1 MNMVLDDGRRQW
13 QAAALQAAVEAQAE
27 RLQRAGTRVVATLLD
42 NTPAFVV
49 LDDAALAA
57 GIVHVPLPQFF
68 TPAQTDHALRAA
80 GIDTLIVAPAL
91 AARWPGLRWQPL
103 ALAGESLIQARL
115 AAAGVALPPDTAKIS
130 FTSGTTGAPKGVCLS
145 ADAMRRVAQGL
156 VDALAPL
163 GIERHLNALPFAVLL
178 ENIAGLL
185 APRAHGATCVMRPLA
200 ELGLAGSSSFDA
212 ARFQAA
218 VQHLQPHSL
227 ILLPQMLRAWCGHL
241 ATSGQR
247 APDSLKFVAVGG
259 AAVGA
264 PLIRAAQA
272 LGIPAGEGYGLSEG
286 ASVQTL
292 NLPGAERP
300 GSAGRALPHARL
312 RIAPGGEIE
321 IAGSLFCGYLGDP
334 TPVPEWWPTGDLGH
348 IDADGFL
355 HVQGRCRNVLITSYG
370 RNVSP
375 EWVETALRCE
385 PAIAQA
391 VVFGD
396 GQPALSAVLWP
407 VHRATDEAA
416 LHAAVQA
423 ANATLPDY
431 ARIARW
437 TRGRAAFDAAGGM
450 ATANGRPL
458 RAAIRQRHADA
469 LDATLTATP

>member
-27 RLQRAGTRVVATLLD
+27 RLQRAGARVVATLLD
-42 NTPAFVV
+42 NTPAFAV

-57 GIVHVPLPQFF
+57 GIVHVPLPLFF

-80 GIDTLIVAPAL
+80 GVDMLIVAPAL

-115 AAAGVALPPDTAKIS
+115 AAAGVALLPDTAKIS

-200 ELGLAGSSSFDA
+200 ELGLTGSSSFDA

-241 ATSGQR
+241 AQSGER

-264 PLIRAAQA
+264 PLIRAAHA

-334 TPVPEWWPTGDLGH
+334 TPVPEWWRTGDLGH

-355 HVQGRCRNVLITSYG
+355 HVQGRSSNVLITSYG

-375 EWVETALRCE
+375 EWVETALRSE

-396 GQPALSAVLWP
+396 GRPALSAVLWP
-407 VHRATDEAA
+407 VHPATDDAA
-416 LHAAVQA
+416 LQASVAA

-431 ARIARW
+431 ARIGRW

-469 LDATLTATP
+469 LDATLSATP